1 MPFGLS
7 RPYWETEGRSAQR
20 LAPQE
25 HSPKT
30 QRYLAES
37 YALYQRGSYREAVAA
52 ARQAL
57 AEKPDD
63 ADAWN
68 NLGAAYNQLGQYPE
82 AATAFEAALRWRP
95 DFGLARRN
103 LRYSQDMMKRGSTNP
118 PDPRVENG
126 R

>member
-1 MPFGLS
+1 MEGLHSS
-7 RPYWETEGRSAQR
+7 RLRKSTARKHNAISA
-20 LAPQE
+20 E
-25 HSPKT
+25 
-30 QRYLAES
+30 ES

-82 AATAFEAALRWRP
+82 AAAAFEAALRWRP

-118 PDPRVENG
+118 P
-126 R
+126 